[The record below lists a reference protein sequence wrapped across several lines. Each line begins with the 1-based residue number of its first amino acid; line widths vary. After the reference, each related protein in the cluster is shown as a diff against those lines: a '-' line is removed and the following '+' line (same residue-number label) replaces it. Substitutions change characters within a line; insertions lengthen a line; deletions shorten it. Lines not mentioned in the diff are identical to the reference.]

1 MERPL
6 LILDTASDER
16 LVALACTGDE
26 RAFAAIV
33 ARYREP
39 LRRHCRRFLN
49 PASADDAL
57 QQAFINAHAAL
68 IDGNAPYALKPWLYR
83 IARNAALISPACR
96 RSSRSPTSARARRS
110 LHDVIDRRETFDR
123 MVGAVRALPASQ
135 RSVIVRHAIDG
146 ESHER
151 IAADLGLST
160 GAIRQWPTAPAAPC
174 AKPPDGLRESEPS
187 DAGEPPGSAATVL
200 GPCRTCSALPSH

>member
-6 LILDTASDER
+6 LILDTATDER
-16 LVALACTGDE
+16 LVALARRGDE

-39 LRRHCRRFLN
+39 LRRHCRRFLS
-49 PASADDAL
+49 PASADDAV
-57 QQAFINAHAAL
+57 QQSFINAHAAL
-68 IDGNAPYALKPWLYR
+68 VGGNPPLALKPWLYR
-83 IARNAALISPACR
+83 IARNAALNI
-96 RSSRSPTSARARRS
+96 ARGEPILGPVPDDLLGLDEPEDVSQIEPIPDELLEPDA
-110 LHDVIDRRETFDR
+110 LDDVIDRRETFDR

-135 RSVIVRHAIDG
+135 RSVIVRHAFDG

-160 GAIRQWPTAPAAPC
+160 GAIRQLAYRARGTLRQAA
-174 AKPPDGLRESEPS
+174 
-187 DAGEPPGSAATVL
+187 
-200 GPCRTCSALPSH
+200 

>member
-6 LILDTASDER
+6 LILETASDER
-16 LVALACTGDE
+16 LVALARTGDE

-39 LRRHCRRFLN
+39 LRRHCRRYLG
-49 PASADDAL
+49 PASADDAV
-57 QQAFINAHAAL
+57 QQTFINAHAAL
-68 IDGNAPYALKPWLYR
+68 TGGNAPFALKPWLYR
-83 IARNAALISPACR
+83 ISRNAALNL
-96 RSSRSPTSARARRS
+96 ARVPQIEPIPDGLLEPDA
-110 LHDVIDRRETFDR
+110 LDDVIDRRETFDR

-160 GAIRQWPTAPAAPC
+160 GAIRQLAYRARGTLRQAA
-174 AKPPDGLRESEPS
+174 
-187 DAGEPPGSAATVL
+187 
-200 GPCRTCSALPSH
+200 

>member
-6 LILDTASDER
+6 LILDTATDER
-16 LVALACTGDE
+16 LVVLARTGDE

-49 PASADDAL
+49 PASADDAV

-68 IDGNAPYALKPWLYR
+68 VGGNPPLALKPWLYR
-83 IARNAALISPACR
+83 IARNAALNI
-96 RSSRSPTSARARRS
+96 ARVPQIEPIPDELLEPDA
-110 LHDVIDRRETFDR
+110 LDDVIDRRETFDR

-135 RSVIVRHAIDG
+135 RSVIVRHAFDG
-146 ESHER
+146 DSHER

-160 GAIRQWPTAPAAPC
+160 GAIRQLAYRARGTLRQAA
-174 AKPPDGLRESEPS
+174 
-187 DAGEPPGSAATVL
+187 
-200 GPCRTCSALPSH
+200 